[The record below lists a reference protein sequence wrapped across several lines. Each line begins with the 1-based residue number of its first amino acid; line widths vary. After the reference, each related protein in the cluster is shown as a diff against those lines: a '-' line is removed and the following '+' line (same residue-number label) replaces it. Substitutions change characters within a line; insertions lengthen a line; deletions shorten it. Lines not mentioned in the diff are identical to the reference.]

1 MTSLPSRSA
10 RTAVLAAIAVVA
22 LAGCAGASTSASSGA
37 SMAPEGV
44 AAPAAGTADQ
54 ANGSSGGKAAYDA
67 SSGLGTVAVQ
77 RSMIV
82 RADLAV
88 RVDDVAAATLRVGQ
102 IAVGHQAVVASQS
115 TSDGQVPLPQ
125 PVAMTADG
133 SGGAS
138 SSGDGSTA
146 PGSTDYCARTGCPG
160 GYATSVTTLRVAGSE
175 VDALLRDL
183 RALGTVTW
191 SSRTADDVTAQVAD
205 VGARVESARASLNRV
220 RVLMGRATTL
230 GEVVTLE
237 AELGKRQADLESLE
251 AQQRALADQTALAT
265 VSVTLTS
272 ESAPVPAEAGS
283 GFLAGLRS
291 GWSAFT
297 AAMVAALTVVGA
309 IVPFLLVL
317 VPLGLLG
324 WWLAR
329 RSARRQQQSLAAEQG
344 APRKDT
350 PQQDAQPVG

>member
-1 MTSLPSRSA
+1 MHRLLPRSTRA
-10 RTAVLAAIAVVA
+10 VVLAAFAAAA
-22 LAGCAGASTSASSGA
+22 LAGCAGATSSSSGA
-37 SMAPEGV
+37 ASGAPEAVPAPANGV
-44 AAPAAGTADQ
+44 ADQ
-54 ANGSSGGKAAYDA
+54 SGGAGSTSTGKVAYDA
-67 SSGLGTVAVQ
+67 STGLGTVAVQ

-88 RVDDVAAATLRVGQ
+88 RVDDVTASTLRVGQ
-102 IAVGHQAVVASQS
+102 VAAAHKAVVASQS
-115 TSDGQVPLPQ
+115 TSDGQVPLPV
-125 PVAMTADG
+125 PATT
-133 SGGAS
+133 S
-138 SSGDGSTA
+138 DGSTV
-146 PGSTDYCARTGCPG
+146 PGPTDYCAKTGCPG

-205 VGARVESARASLNRV
+205 VDARVESARASLNRV
-220 RVLMGRATTL
+220 RLLMGRATTL
-230 GEVVTLE
+230 GDVVTLE

-272 ESAPVPAEAGS
+272 QSAPVLAEADT

-291 GWSAFT
+291 GWTACT
-297 AAMVAALTVVGA
+297 AAMVAGLTIVGA
-309 IVPFLLVL
+309 LVPFLIVL
-317 VPLGLLG
+317 VPLGLLL

-329 RSARRQQQSLAAEQG
+329 RGSRSPRSTALPSPDPQG
-344 APRKDT
+344 
-350 PQQDAQPVG
+350 

>member
-1 MTSLPSRSA
+1 MDRLPSRSA
-10 RTAVLAAIAVVA
+10 RAVVLAAFVAVA
-22 LAGCAGASTSASSGA
+22 LAGCAGASTSSSGA
-37 SMAPEGV
+37 ASGAPEAV
-44 AAPAAGTADQ
+44 PAPANGLADQ
-54 ANGSSGGKAAYDA
+54 SGGTSTTGKVAYDA
-67 SSGLGTVAVQ
+67 SAGLGTVAVQ

-88 RVDDVAAATLRVGQ
+88 RVDDVTASTLRVGQ
-102 IAVGHQAVVASQS
+102 VAAAHKAVVASQS
-115 TSDGQVPLPQ
+115 TSDGSTVPGP
-125 PVAMTADG
+125 
-133 SGGAS
+133 S
-138 SSGDGSTA
+138 
-146 PGSTDYCARTGCPG
+146 DYCAKTGCLG
-160 GYATSVTTLRVAGSE
+160 GYATSVTTLRVSGAE

-205 VGARVESARASLNRV
+205 VDARVESARASLNRV

-230 GEVVTLE
+230 GDVVTLE

-272 ESAPVPAEAGS
+272 QSAPVVAEADT

-291 GWSAFT
+291 GWTAFT
-297 AAMVAALTVVGA
+297 AAMVAGLTIVGA
-309 IVPFLLVL
+309 VVPVLIVL
-317 VPLGLLG
+317 VPLGLLL

-329 RSARRQQQSLAAEQG
+329 RGSRRQRAA
-344 APRKDT
+344 ALPSPD
-350 PQQDAQPVG
+350 PQA

>member
-1 MTSLPSRSA
+1 MDRLPSRSA
-10 RTAVLAAIAVVA
+10 RAVVLAAFVAVA
-22 LAGCAGASTSASSGA
+22 LAGCAGASTSSSGA
-37 SMAPEGV
+37 ASGAPEAV
-44 AAPAAGTADQ
+44 PAPANGLADQ
-54 ANGSSGGKAAYDA
+54 SGGTSTTGKVAYDA
-67 SSGLGTVAVQ
+67 SAGLGTVAVQ

-88 RVDDVAAATLRVGQ
+88 RVDDVTASTQRVGQ
-102 IAVGHQAVVASQS
+102 VAAAHKAVVASQS
-115 TSDGQVPLPQ
+115 TSDGQVPLPV
-125 PVAMTADG
+125 PATT
-133 SGGAS
+133 S
-138 SSGDGSTA
+138 DGSTV
-146 PGSTDYCARTGCPG
+146 PGPSDYCAKTGCPG
-160 GYATSVTTLRVAGSE
+160 GYATSVTTLRVAGAE

-205 VGARVESARASLNRV
+205 VDARVESARASLNRV

-230 GEVVTLE
+230 GDVVTLE

-272 ESAPVPAEAGS
+272 QSAPVVAEADT

-291 GWSAFT
+291 GWTAFA
-297 AAMVAALTVVGA
+297 AAMVAGLTIVGA
-309 IVPFLLVL
+309 IVPFLIVL
-317 VPLGLLG
+317 VPLGLLL

-329 RSARRQQQSLAAEQG
+329 RGSRRQRAA
-344 APRKDT
+344 ALPSPD
-350 PQQDAQPVG
+350 PQA